1 MGNEYAVIITS
12 EQAKAR
18 VMQSNLSQQD
28 KKYFLIFIKNFEELT
43 FYYNKSFAL
52 DELEL
57 DLGIKFPQQLRVYR
71 DILASVLYGFS
82 VEFKFKS
89 FIRSSPRKDYID
101 FLWYSVDLLGMPTKG
116 DLRDLFLTTSSNY
129 SFIPI
134 ATVSGDRNAENYFLA
149 MNLHN
154 NDLKIYEFDTQ
165 DLFDNKSTNESI
177 EQSAY
182 EIFDSYPQMLAHI
195 SEIKYL
201 DGKKEIII
209 KARED

>member
-1 MGNEYAVIITS
+1 MEDEFHVPLNADE
-12 EQAKAR
+12 AKKR
-18 VMQSNLSQQD
+18 VNDSQLSQID
-28 KKYFLIFIKNFEELT
+28 KENYKIFIENFIELT

-57 DLGIKFPQQLRVYR
+57 DLGIKFPQQLRVCR

-116 DLRDLFLTTSSNY
+116 DLRDLFLTTSQNY

-149 MNLHN
+149 MNLNN

-165 DLFDNKSTNESI
+165 DLFDNKSTNEPI

-195 SEIKYL
+195 SEIKYI
-201 DGKKEIII
+201 DGKKEIIV
-209 KARED
+209 KARES